1 MKKLLLF
8 VLTSLFVG
16 GALFAQTEES
26 GKVKNEGNAAW
37 RAKNYKEAFAK
48 WEQYLKLIEFK
59 DDATVYNVAVCANKL
74 KDYANAEK
82 YFGMSIKNNY
92 KVASS
97 YLGMADAQ
105 ENLKKIPE
113 MLKTLQDG
121 IKATPGQ
128 NVKLEKAYSDYFA
141 KEGQKF
147 QKANDIAK
155 AAENFTKSSQVSNKQ
170 LKARGLL
177 SLGTLYFNNGASILQ
192 KATPFANSEKE
203 KYEAE
208 KAKAASKPAEQNVNI
223 NNFSSNVVN
232 NNVSQNTPMSNQN
245 MSTPSFVQPQ
255 NQMNSVPQ
263 MNQNIPNKFVTNE
276 PTFIKNV
283 PLAEKSE
290 EDIEKEINNIFDH
303 KIEEKHDEHIESL
316 PPELASSEE
325 YNTYDKPI
333 VEPINSDIIKPQY
346 VEPQEIKE
354 EVKPVEIVK
363 PEVKEEPK
371 VSELGLEKPKVNID
385 VDSVI
390 VNDKNNDEDFFDDF
404 FGSED
409 E

>member
-74 KDYANAEK
+74 
-82 YFGMSIKNNY
+82 

-208 KAKAASKPAEQNVNI
+208 KAKALADFRKAQDYLKQAATVEP
-223 NNFSSNVVN
+223 
-232 NNVSQNTPMSNQN
+232 
-245 MSTPSFVQPQ
+245 
-255 NQMNSVPQ
+255 
-263 MNQNIPNKFVTNE
+263 TNE
-276 PTFIKNV
+276 
-283 PLAEKSE
+283 A
-290 EDIEKEINNIFDH
+290 
-303 KIEEKHDEHIESL
+303 
-316 PPELASSEE
+316 
-325 YNTYDKPI
+325 
-333 VEPINSDIIKPQY
+333 
-346 VEPQEIKE
+346 
-354 EVKPVEIVK
+354 
-363 PEVKEEPK
+363 VKETQKQVADAIAPL
-371 VSELGLEKPKVNID
+371 VEKK
-385 VDSVI
+385 
-390 VNDKNNDEDFFDDF
+390 
-404 FGSED
+404 
-409 E
+409 